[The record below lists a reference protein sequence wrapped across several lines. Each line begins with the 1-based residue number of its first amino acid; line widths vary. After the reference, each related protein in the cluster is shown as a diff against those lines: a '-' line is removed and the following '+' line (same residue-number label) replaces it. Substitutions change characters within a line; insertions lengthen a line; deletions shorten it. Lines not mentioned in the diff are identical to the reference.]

1 MPFILMLLEMR
12 NGKYTILKLTKE
24 SLKDMKID
32 TYIKLK
38 SFFKQMFFLLFPI
51 FVFSIFLIGI
61 PTLTNNYSIEE
72 ITIEYAELQVTG
84 KHSDPGLR
92 IVEGR
97 KILSG
102 DCHISLGDLC
112 NKYHYKSVFGKNN
125 KIIIIDEKKSI
136 IIYSEITDGN
146 GNDFLINNI
155 KHKDNIIKKFIQ
167 RQKSIVY
174 ALAFLCIFSLVGFF
188 SVHFFIKLKENSWK
202 YY

>member
-97 KILSG
+97 KVLSG

-112 NKYHYKSVFGKNN
+112 NKYH
-125 KIIIIDEKKSI
+125 
-136 IIYSEITDGN
+136 
-146 GNDFLINNI
+146 
-155 KHKDNIIKKFIQ
+155 
-167 RQKSIVY
+167 
-174 ALAFLCIFSLVGFF
+174 
-188 SVHFFIKLKENSWK
+188 
-202 YY
+202 

>member
-1 MPFILMLLEMR
+1 MLLEMR

-97 KILSG
+97 KVLSG

-125 KIIIIDEKKSI
+125 KIIIIDEK
-136 IIYSEITDGN
+136 N
-146 GNDFLINNI
+146 P
-155 KHKDNIIKKFIQ
+155 
-167 RQKSIVY
+167 
-174 ALAFLCIFSLVGFF
+174 SLY
-188 SVHFFIKLKENSWK
+188 IPR
-202 YY
+202 